1 MENIYVTAMKNG
13 KQVRVKCRNKFED
26 YSGGWWSEEFWMYDP
41 ETHRLR
47 YYYPDSNF
55 EKGFFTFHDE
65 DAANCIMTK
74 TVRLATGGYKDES
87 VDVEDIIIEDAGIPV
102 SSRSIVEKAIEK
114 IKTMTDE
121 EIIRRVF
128 SGGAS

>member
-1 MENIYVTAMKNG
+1 
-13 KQVRVKCRNKFED
+13 
-26 YSGGWWSEEFWMYDP
+26 
-41 ETHRLR
+41 
-47 YYYPDSNF
+47 
-55 EKGFFTFHDE
+55 
-65 DAANCIMTK
+65 MTE

>member
-1 MENIYVTAMKNG
+1 MQLARVSELKAIGCPPIYN
-13 KQVRVKCRNKFED
+13 
-26 YSGGWWSEEFWMYDP
+26 SE
-41 ETHRLR
+41 L
-47 YYYPDSNF
+47 
-55 EKGFFTFHDE
+55 
-65 DAANCIMTK
+65 
-74 TVRLATGGYKDES
+74 

-128 SGGAS
+128 SSVVS

>member
-1 MENIYVTAMKNG
+1 
-13 KQVRVKCRNKFED
+13 
-26 YSGGWWSEEFWMYDP
+26 
-41 ETHRLR
+41 
-47 YYYPDSNF
+47 
-55 EKGFFTFHDE
+55 
-65 DAANCIMTK
+65 MTE

-128 SGGAS
+128 SGGGKLKTTIYSI